1 MGRVMRLSDS
11 RGKVAGANVFDRAL
25 WIAGT
30 SLAASMLRC
39 NMIAVAETDRIA
51 SIALDD
57 ATILT
62 RGEDVERERET
73 ALRDLA
79 EDSAFVPCRAAG
91 AGHAGPWSLRLS
103 LPDARLCIDL
113 TDGEGR
119 EAGSIGLGL
128 ARFRRVVRE
137 YFVIC
142 DSYYKALR
150 QASARELETLDMARR
165 AIHDRGTR
173 QLLEALDGKV
183 ETDFATARRLFTLI
197 CVLHIRG

>member
-1 MGRVMRLSDS
+1 
-11 RGKVAGANVFDRAL
+11 
-25 WIAGT
+25 
-30 SLAASMLRC
+30 MLRC
-39 NMIAVAETDRIA
+39 NMSGVAETDRIA
-51 SIALDD
+51 EIALDE
-57 ATILT
+57 ATILA
-62 RGEDVERERET
+62 RGADVEREREA

-79 EDSAFVPCRAAG
+79 EDSCFVPCRAAK

-103 LPDARLCIDL
+103 LPDTRLCIEL

-119 EAGSIGLGL
+119 AAGTIGLGL

-137 YFVIC
+137 YFAIC

-150 QASARELETLDMARR
+150 QASAAELETLDMARR
-165 AIHDRGTR
+165 AIHDRATR

-183 ETDFATARRLFTLI
+183 QTDFATARRLFTLI